1 MLNHYG
7 PTIILGLM
15 ISSAIILD
23 DFIIV
28 SMHGEHHPAMK
39 QVHLITHKAAQGHAE
54 EAPEI
59 KEHKTTSPDARR
71 LVVRV
76 NGDDADFPVEAIEQ
90 AIRTA
95 IDTAE
100 KAGRAPTPEEFDEAI
115 QSATHGFDAE
125 TLDIDIEIDN

>member
-23 DFIIV
+23 DLIIV

>member
-39 QVHLITHKAAQGHAE
+39 QVHIMKHKVSQGHAE

-59 KEHKTTSPDARR
+59 KEHKTTSPDAQR
-71 LVVRV
+71 LVIRV
-76 NGDDADFPVEAIEQ
+76 NGEDADFPVEAVEQ
-90 AIRTA
+90 AIRSA

-100 KAGRAPTPEEFDEAI
+100 KTGRAPTPEELDEAI
-115 QSATHGFDAE
+115 QSATHRLDAKD
-125 TLDIDIEIDN
+125 LDIDIEIDN

>member
-39 QVHLITHKAAQGHAE
+39 HKAAQGHAE
-54 EAPEI
+54 EALEI
-59 KEHKTTSPDARR
+59 KEHKTTSPDAQR
-71 LVVRV
+71 LVIRV
-76 NGDDADFPVEAIEQ
+76 NGEDADFPVEAVEQ
-90 AIRTA
+90 AIRSA

-100 KAGRAPTPEEFDEAI
+100 KAGRAPTPEELDEAI
-115 QSATHGFDAE
+115 QSATHRLDAKD
-125 TLDIDIEIDN
+125 LDIDIEIDN